1 VKAIAD
7 WFYSYTEREQA
18 YLLAAAVA
26 VVLYVLY
33 MGVWKPL
40 AGMRDEMAQRNV
52 AAEQTLSRVQ
62 ALASELNQL
71 KASGT
76 GPRTTNMN
84 QLINVS
90 TAEMGIRPSRI
101 QPNSRGEPQI
111 RFENVGFAELLRWM
125 HRMEFR
131 EGIAIKEVAI
141 NPGDRGGL
149 VKATIRLGQGA

>member
-1 VKAIAD
+1 MKAIAD
-7 WFYSYTEREQA
+7 WFRSYNEREQA
-18 YLLAAAVA
+18 YLLAAAGA
-26 VVLYVLY
+26 LVLYILY

-40 AGMRDEMAQRNV
+40 AGLRDEMAQRNAV
-52 AAEQTLSRVQ
+52 TEQTLSRVQ

-76 GPRTTNMN
+76 GPRTRNMN
-84 QLINVS
+84 QLINAS
-90 TAEMGIRPSRI
+90 TSELGIRPTRI

-125 HRMEFR
+125 HRIEYR

>member
-1 VKAIAD
+1 MKAIAD
-7 WFYSYTEREQA
+7 WLKRYNEREQA
-18 YLLAAAVA
+18 YLLAAAA
-26 VVLYVLY
+26 ALILYALF

-40 AGMRDEMAQRNV
+40 SGMRDDMARRN
-52 AAEQTLSRVQ
+52 AATEESLARVQ
-62 ALASELNQL
+62 AMASELKQL
-71 KASGT
+71 RATAS

-84 QLINVS
+84 QLINAS
-90 TAEMGIRPSRI
+90 TAEVGIRPSRI

-125 HRMEFR
+125 HRIEFR